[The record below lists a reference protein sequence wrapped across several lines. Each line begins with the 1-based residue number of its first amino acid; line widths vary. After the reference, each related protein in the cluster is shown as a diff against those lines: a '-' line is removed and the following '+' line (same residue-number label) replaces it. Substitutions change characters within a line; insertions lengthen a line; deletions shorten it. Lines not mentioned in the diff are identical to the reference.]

1 MKNIFMKSLSVAIAI
16 LLATMMSFTV
26 LAEDVSDSSEVVSS
40 EASSEATSS
49 EATSSEATSSE
60 ATSSEAT
67 SSEATSSEAT
77 SSEATSSQAT
87 SSEAAIDTTGTST
100 DSATV
105 PTVSTF
111 PWARVITLIV
121 IVVLVAALV
130 ILSKTNTALGQKIK
144 KFFKEYGS
152 EIKKVSWLSPKDT
165 AKATGVV
172 LVFII
177 VAAAVIGLLD
187 VGFSKLIQLLADKL

>member
-26 LAEDVSDSSEVVSS
+26 LAEDASDSSEVVSS

-49 EATSSEATSSE
+49 EVTSSE